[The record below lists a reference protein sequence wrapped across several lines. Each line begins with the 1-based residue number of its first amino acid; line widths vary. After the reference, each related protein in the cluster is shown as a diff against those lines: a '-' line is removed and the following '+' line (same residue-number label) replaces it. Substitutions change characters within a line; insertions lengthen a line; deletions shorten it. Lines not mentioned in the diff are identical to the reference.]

1 MIGQINVKSIHKELI
16 VLKLI
21 KPLLKVQ
28 IKLNV
33 IMQPLLKSITEFLEQ
48 PYPLSQEQ
56 ISFYQKNRFIK
67 LKSVL
72 NQETVEFFNNAITKQ
87 VNEMNQEQTA
97 LDERTTYGKAFLQ
110 LFNLWLVSPTV
121 KELIFSK
128 RIAKIAADLMEV
140 NGVRLYHD
148 QALFKEGGGGIT
160 PWHADQYYWPL
171 ETDKTITAWIPLQ
184 ETPLEMG
191 PLEFSAG
198 SHTIVEGRE
207 LEIGDESEEII
218 QKKLRVTDFKH
229 VVEAFDVGEI
239 SFHSGWV
246 FHRAGA
252 NITDEMRK
260 VMTIIY
266 MDKDMI
272 LKNPENKNQI
282 HDWNTWCPG
291 VKVGE
296 IVNSPIN
303 PILYSK

>member
-1 MIGQINVKSIHKELI
+1 METLPKSISEFLNGTYS
-16 VLKLI
+16 LSQ
-21 KPLLKVQ
+21 VQ
-28 IKLNV
+28 ID
-33 IMQPLLKSITEFLEQ
+33 
-48 PYPLSQEQ
+48 
-56 ISFYQKNRFIK
+56 FYQKNRFIK
-67 LKSVL
+67 LKEVL
-72 NQETVEFFNNAITKQ
+72 NLETVQFFNEAISKQ
-87 VNEMNQEQTA
+87 VNEMNQERTA
-97 LDERTTYGKAFLQ
+97 LEDRTTYGKAFLQ
-110 LFNLWLVSPTV
+110 LFNLWTENLVI

-128 RIAKIAADLMEV
+128 RIAKIASDLMEV

-171 ETDKTITAWIPLQ
+171 ETDKTVTAWIPLQ

-218 QKKLRVTDFKH
+218 QKKLRVTDFNH
-229 VVEAFDVGEI
+229 VIEAFDIGEI

-252 NITDEMRK
+252 NITNEMRK

-272 LKNPENKNQI
+272 LKNPDNKNQI
-282 HDWNTWCPG
+282 HDWNTWCPDAKIG
-291 VKVGE
+291 K
-296 IVNSPIN
+296 IINSPLN
-303 PILYSK
+303 PVLYSK

>member
-1 MIGQINVKSIHKELI
+1 M
-16 VLKLI
+16 
-21 KPLLKVQ
+21 
-28 IKLNV
+28 
-33 IMQPLLKSITEFLEQ
+33 
-48 PYPLSQEQ
+48 
-56 ISFYQKNRFIK
+56 
-67 LKSVL
+67 
-72 NQETVEFFNNAITKQ
+72 
-87 VNEMNQEQTA
+87 
-97 LDERTTYGKAFLQ
+97 
-110 LFNLWLVSPTV
+110 V

-171 ETDKTITAWIPLQ
+171 QTDKTVTAWIPLQ
-184 ETPLEMG
+184 ATPLEMG

-198 SHTIVEGRE
+198 SQVIVEGRE
-207 LEIGDESEEII
+207 LEIGDESETVI
-218 QKKLRVTDFKH
+218 QNKLRVTDFKH
-229 VVEAFDVGEI
+229 VIEPFDVGEI

-252 NITDEMRK
+252 NVTEEMRK

-266 MDKDMI
+266 MDKDML

-291 VKVGE
+291 AAIGE
-296 IVNSPIN
+296 IINSPIN
-303 PILYSK
+303 PILYTN